1 MKLEGLI
8 RFSGDSEVRFKRKE
22 KILEKQ
28 QAART
33 KTVEFKFLVL
43 PDDFFIFTPKQT
55 PLKTIFHS
63 KTNKIRFNSTQT
75 LTSTVPYS

>member
-1 MKLEGLI
+1 MKLKGLNW
-8 RFSGDSEVRFKRKE
+8 FSGGFEEKFKRKE
-22 KILEKQ
+22 EILEKQ

-55 PLKTIFHS
+55 PLKTIFH
-63 KTNKIRFNSTQT
+63 
-75 LTSTVPYS
+75 